1 MPQKMI
7 FQFAENK
14 HQNKRQSHVAKRHK
28 NKRLKR
34 SIKPRINITRRPRKI
49 HNRHHTG
56 NRTRMKHKNHLIRV
70 CLNRPPRRTRQNNPP
85 HPQRAFRD
93 QINDPKLKA
102 EVRGFIGQEAMHSL
116 EHIAM
121 NQHVRDQG
129 MPVEEMEKDLK
140 VILDLARRLPK
151 RHQLAVT
158 CALEHITA
166 MMADMLLERDDVR
179 EDMHETMRPLWVWH
193 AIEETEHKAVA
204 YDVFQQVGGTYAER
218 AFYQLFATA
227 ALGVVATWFTGRMVM
242 KDRKHFSVKR
252 AAKGMWRMWGKDG
265 AFSSLIPAW
274 AEYFKPDF
282 HPWDKDNS
290 ELIGRFKA
298 QIQQYIAPQYKNGN
312 RRTLQ

>member
-1 MPQKMI
+1 MLTTAHANGQAK
-7 FQFAENK
+7 A
-14 HQNKRQSHVAKRHK
+14 SHTPDNVA
-28 NKRLKR
+28 
-34 SIKPRINITRRPRKI
+34 IKPQRMGFEFDEKVPRYWLDNNYLI
-49 HNRHHTG
+49 SHTMNALSVLFPEG
-56 NRTRMKHKNHLIRV
+56 EQFFV
-70 CLNRPPRRTRQNNPP
+70 DSV
-85 HPQRAFRD
+85 RAFRD

-140 VILDLARRLPK
+140 VILDLARKLPK

-179 EDMHETMRPLWVWH
+179 EDMHESMRPLWVWH

-242 KDRKHFSVKR
+242 KDRKNFSVKG

-298 QIQQYIAPQYKNGN
+298 QIQQYIAPQYKSGN

>member
-1 MPQKMI
+1 MLNTKTAGTSTPVSQTPD
-7 FQFAENK
+7 
-14 HQNKRQSHVAKRHK
+14 HVA
-28 NKRLKR
+28 
-34 SIKPRINITRRPRKI
+34 IKPQRMGFEFGEQVPRYW
-49 HNRHHTG
+49 
-56 NRTRMKHKNHLIRV
+56 
-70 CLNRPPRRTRQNNPP
+70 LNDNYLLSHMMNALSVLFPQGEQFFVDSVRQ
-85 HPQRAFRD
+85 FRD
-93 QINDPKLKA
+93 QITDPKLKE

-129 MPVEEMEKDLK
+129 MPVEEMERDLK
-140 VILDLARRLPK
+140 VILDVARKLPK
-151 RHQLAVT
+151 RHQLAIT

-204 YDVFQQVGGTYAER
+204 YDVFQQAGGTYAER
-218 AFYQLFATA
+218 AFYQVFSTA
-227 ALGVVATWFTGRMVM
+227 ALGIVGTWYTGRMIM
-242 KDRKHFSVKR
+242 HDRKHFSLKD

-265 AFSSLIPAW
+265 AFSSLIPTW
-274 AEYFKPDF
+274 LEYFKPGF

-290 ELIGRFKA
+290 EVIGRFKA
-298 QIQQYIAPQYKNGN
+298 EIEGYIAPQYKSGN

>member
-1 MPQKMI
+1 MLTTAHANGQAK
-7 FQFAENK
+7 A
-14 HQNKRQSHVAKRHK
+14 SHTPDNVA
-28 NKRLKR
+28 
-34 SIKPRINITRRPRKI
+34 IKPQRMGFEFDEKVPRYWLDNNYLI
-49 HNRHHTG
+49 SHTMNALSVLFPEG
-56 NRTRMKHKNHLIRV
+56 EQFFV
-70 CLNRPPRRTRQNNPP
+70 DSV
-85 HPQRAFRD
+85 RAFRD

-140 VILDLARRLPK
+140 VILDLARKLPK

-242 KDRKHFSVKR
+242 KDRKNFSVKG

-298 QIQQYIAPQYKNGN
+298 QIQQYIAPQYKGGN